1 VAENPTRIDAMLRYE
16 SSPGVQPGCGSRLA
30 WRRFR
35 EFSNRNRYAANRD
48 GICISS
54 W

>member
-1 VAENPTRIDAMLRYE
+1 MLCYE

-35 EFSNRNRYAANRD
+35 RFSNHQWCRCATSD
-48 GICISS
+48 STISES
-54 W
+54 L

>member
-1 VAENPTRIDAMLRYE
+1 MLRYE

-35 EFSNRNRYAANRD
+35 RFSNRSRAPPMVAPL
-48 GICISS
+48 
-54 W
+54 